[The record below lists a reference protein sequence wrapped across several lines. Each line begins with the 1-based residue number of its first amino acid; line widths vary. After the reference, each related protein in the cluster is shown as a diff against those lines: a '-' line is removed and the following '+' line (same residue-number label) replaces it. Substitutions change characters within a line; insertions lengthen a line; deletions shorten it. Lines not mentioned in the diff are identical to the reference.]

1 MNVDA
6 KILNKILACQDG
18 FIPEVQA
25 LFNICK
31 LINLVYHKTKEKNYM
46 IISIDKEKALTKFN
60 IHSLY
65 KKKNSHHNDES
76 EYLNIIKAMY
86 VKATINITLNSESIS
101 SKFRN

>member
-31 LINLVYHKTKEKNYM
+31 LINLIYHKTKEKYYM
-46 IISIDKEKALTKFN
+46 IISIDKEKALKKFS
-60 IHSLY
+60 IHSLL
-65 KKKNSHHNDES
+65 KKKNSHHNDERA
-76 EYLNIIKAMY
+76 YLNIIKAMY
-86 VKATINITLNSESIS
+86 VKATVNITLNSESIS
-101 SKFRN
+101 SKFKN

>member
-65 KKKNSHHNDES
+65 KKKK
-76 EYLNIIKAMY
+76 L
-86 VKATINITLNSESIS
+86 S
-101 SKFRN
+101 S